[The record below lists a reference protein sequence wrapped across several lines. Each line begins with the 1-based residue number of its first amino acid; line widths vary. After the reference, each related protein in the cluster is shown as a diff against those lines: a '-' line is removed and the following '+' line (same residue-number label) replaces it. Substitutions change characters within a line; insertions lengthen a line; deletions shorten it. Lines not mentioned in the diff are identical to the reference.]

1 MSFPA
6 ERFGQYLRMKYLVSL
21 TDPVYDPAAPV
32 SRLGAWFLQFIQD
45 KRDLPFV
52 YLILEIS
59 ATLLPLAGL
68 LFVPGLP
75 AAAWW
80 AVFGLYL
87 LLTTFYFKGPFGLML
102 HCTSHRILF
111 KKKYARLN
119 HYIPWVIGPLFGQT
133 PETYF
138 THHLGMHH
146 PENNLPDDESST
158 MYYQRDSAASFG
170 RYLVDF
176 FLLGIPKLVLY
187 FGRTNKPKLR
197 FRLLRGEVVYL
208 LTVAGLAFVNL
219 PATLAV
225 LVLPVLVT
233 RAVMM
238 LGNWSQHAFIDS
250 ADPGNCYTNSV
261 TCINTKYN
269 HKCWNDGYHI
279 SHHLKPAL
287 HWTEH
292 PAHFRQNLAE
302 YTRQQ
307 AVVFDGIH
315 FLHIF
320 AYLMTR
326 RYDLL
331 ARHFVDLGEQY
342 QSEAEVVTFLKSRTR
357 RIPRLAPPVA
367 VAA

>member
-1 MSFPA
+1 
-6 ERFGQYLRMKYLVSL
+6 MKHLAPL
-21 TDPVYDPAAPV
+21 TDPVYDQTAPL
-32 SRLGAWFLQFIQD
+32 SRFGHFLVQFIQD

-59 ATLLPLAGL
+59 CTLLPLVAV
-68 LFVPGLP
+68 LFWPNLDSRV
-75 AAAWW
+75 WW
-80 AVFGLYL
+80 AALAVYMF
-87 LLTTFYFKGPFGLML
+87 LTTFYFKGPFGLML

-111 KKKYARLN
+111 KKKYAQFN

-146 PENNLPDDESST
+146 PENNMEHDESST
-158 MYYQRDSAASFG
+158 MDYQRDSILSFG
-170 RYLVDF
+170 RYLGSF
-176 FLLGIPKLVLY
+176 FLVGIPRLAQY
-187 FGRTNKPKLR
+187 FTRNQKPKLR
-197 FRLLRGEVVYL
+197 HRLLRGEVVYI
-208 LTVAGLAFVNL
+208 VACIGLAFVNL
-219 PATLAV
+219 PATFVV

-238 LGNWSQHAFIDS
+238 LGNWSQHSFID
-250 ADPGNCYTNSV
+250 ANDPGNCYTNSV

-292 PAHFRQNLAE
+292 PAAFLKDVDKYAQNDAI
-302 YTRQQ
+302 
-307 AVVFDGIH
+307 VFDGIH

-331 ARHFVDLGEQY
+331 ARHFVNIGNRYASD
-342 QSEAEVVTFLKSRTR
+342 AEVISMLKVRTQ
-357 RIPRLAPPVA
+357 RIVPVVSSER

>member
-1 MSFPA
+1 MPF
-6 ERFGQYLRMKYLVSL
+6 MKYLVAL
-21 TDPVYDPAAPV
+21 TDPVYDQTAPV
-32 SRLGAWFLQFIQD
+32 SRLGRFLLQFIQD
-45 KRDLPFV
+45 KRDLPFL

-59 ATLLPLAGL
+59 FTLLPLAAL
-68 LFVPGLP
+68 LFVPQLP
-75 AAAWW
+75 AGLWW
-80 AVFGLYL
+80 GVFGVYL
-87 LLTTFYFKGPFGLML
+87 FLTTFYFKGPFGLML

-158 MYYQRDSAASFG
+158 MYYQRDSLASFG
-170 RYLVDF
+170 RYLADF
-176 FLLGIPKLVLY
+176 FLLGIPKLVRY
-187 FGRTNKPKLR
+187 FSRTNKMKLR
-197 FRLLRGEVVYL
+197 RRLLRGEVVYL
-208 LTVAGLAFVNL
+208 IACVGLAFVNW

-225 LVLPVLVT
+225 LVLPVVVA
-233 RAVMM
+233 RVVMM
-238 LGNWSQHAFIDS
+238 LGNWSQHAFIDA
-250 ADPGNCYTNSV
+250 ADPGNSYANSV

-279 SHHLKPAL
+279 SHHLKPAM

-292 PAHFRQNLAE
+292 PAHFQKNVAQ
-302 YTRQQ
+302 YAQQ
-307 AVVFDGIH
+307 GAVVFDGIH

-320 AYLMTR
+320 VYLMTQ

-331 ARHFVDLGEQY
+331 ARNFVNLGGQY
-342 QSEAEVVTFLKSRTR
+342 GSDAEVVGFLKSRTR
-357 RIPRLAPPVA
+357 RIVRVNEFKLA
-367 VAA
+367 AA

>member
-1 MSFPA
+1 
-6 ERFGQYLRMKYLVSL
+6 MKYLVAL
-21 TDPVYDPAAPV
+21 TDPVYDQTVATTRV
-32 SRLGAWFLQFIQD
+32 GQYLLRFIQD

-59 ATLLPLAGL
+59 LTLLPLIGL
-68 LFVPGLP
+68 LFVPGLHNGL
-75 AAAWW
+75 WW
-80 AVFGLYL
+80 AVFGVYIF
-87 LLTTFYFKGPFGLML
+87 LTTFYFKGPFGLML

-111 KKKYARLN
+111 KKKYGYLN
-119 HYIPWVIGPLFGQT
+119 HYIPWVIGPFFGQT

-138 THHLGMHH
+138 THHMGMHH

-158 MYYQRDSAASFG
+158 MYYQRDSVVSFG
-170 RYLVDF
+170 HYLADF
-176 FLLGIPKLVLY
+176 FLLGIPKLVAYL
-187 FGRTNKPKLR
+187 GRTRKNTFR
-197 FRLLRGEVVYL
+197 FRLLRGETAYLVVCI
-208 LTVAGLAFVNL
+208 GLAFVNL
-219 PATLAV
+219 PAVLGV

-238 LGNWSQHAFIDS
+238 LGNWSQHAFIDA
-250 ADPGNCYTNSV
+250 ADPANCYTNSV

-279 SHHLKPAL
+279 SHHLKPAM

-292 PAHFRQNLAE
+292 PLHFQKNLAQYAE
-302 YTRQQ
+302 QGS
-307 AVVFDGIH
+307 VVFEGIH

-320 AYLMTR
+320 AFLMMR

-331 ARHFVDLGEQY
+331 ARHFVNLDNRHATET
-342 QSEAEVVTFLKSRTR
+342 EVVAFLKSRTR
-357 RIPRLAPPVA
+357 RIARLPEPVL

>member
-1 MSFPA
+1 MKSF
-6 ERFGQYLRMKYLVSL
+6 VTL

-32 SRLGAWFLQFIQD
+32 SRFGRWLQQFLQD
-45 KRDLPFV
+45 KRDLPFL
-52 YLILEIS
+52 YLLLEIS
-59 ATLLPLAGL
+59 LTLLPLAAV

-75 AAAWW
+75 RGWW
-80 AVFGLYL
+80 WGVFGVYL
-87 LLTTFYFKGPFGLML
+87 FLTTFYFKGPFGLML

-111 KKKYARLN
+111 KKQYGRLN

-158 MYYQRDSAASFG
+158 MFYQRDSAISFG
-170 RYLVDF
+170 RYLADF
-176 FLLGIPKLVLY
+176 FLLGIPKLVRY
-187 FGRTNKPKLR
+187 FGRTRKVKLR
-197 FRLLRGEVVYL
+197 GRLLRGEVAYL
-208 LTVAGLAFVNL
+208 VTCAVLAFVNL

-269 HKCWNDGYHI
+269 RKCWNDGYHI

-287 HWTEH
+287 HWTDH
-292 PAHFRQNLAE
+292 PHHFRQHLDQYA
-302 YTRQQ
+302 QQ
-307 AVVFDGIH
+307 ESVVFDGIH

-320 AYLMTR
+320 AFLMLR

-331 ARHFVDLGEQY
+331 ARHFVDLNHHY
-342 QSEAEVVTFLKSRTR
+342 ASDADVIAFLKSRTR
-357 RIPRLAPPVA
+357 RMARPAPLQ